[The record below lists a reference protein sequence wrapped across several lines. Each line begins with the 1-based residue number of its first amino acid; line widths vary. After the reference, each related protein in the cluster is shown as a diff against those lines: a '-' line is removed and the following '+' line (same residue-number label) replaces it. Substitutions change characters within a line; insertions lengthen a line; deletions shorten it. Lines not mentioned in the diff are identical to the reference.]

1 MSAVLAGLVFG
12 APPSAGLPS
21 STPIGAREGFEKVG
35 CKRVDCTAVQSSA
48 PQTLWTTYGGAM
60 TSALAV
66 ISQPAAARVRLEPRV
81 SSRRVVRIRG
91 HPRGHRVSGGA
102 RHPTRFN
109 TSRYFLPRSANNDF
123 PRLASV
129 ELHPSPVF
137 PVPSPSHRRRALEYH
152 ASRSRDVLAH
162 RR

>member
-1 MSAVLAGLVFG
+1 MMSAVLAGLVFG

-66 ISQPAAARVRLEPRV
+66 ISQPAAATRVRLEPRV

-91 HPRGHRVSGGA
+91 HRVSGGA
-102 RHPTRFN
+102 RHPPDSTR
-109 TSRYFLPRSANNDF
+109 
-123 PRLASV
+123 
-129 ELHPSPVF
+129 
-137 PVPSPSHRRRALEYH
+137 
-152 ASRSRDVLAH
+152 RDIFSLG
-162 RR
+162 